1 MLGERSAGTGKAPA
15 AAEPP
20 VEHVQHRSAELSQF
34 HGTQRRKDRAPD
46 VALVG
51 RPGRNV
57 EFSDFHVPD
66 QQLGNRDAGVRPL
79 PRRGLLKQA
88 AEHDP
93 GLVLGLH
100 GLPESQ
106 PTAGQRI
113 RAGVDLD
120 TE

>member
-1 MLGERSAGTGKAPA
+1 MPTAWHPLVAKSTFPIGKLNIIRAGSPA
-15 AAEPP
+15 
-20 VEHVQHRSAELSQF
+20 
-34 HGTQRRKDRAPD
+34 
-46 VALVG
+46 G
-51 RPGRNV
+51 R
-57 EFSDFHVPD
+57 
-66 QQLGNRDAGVRPL
+66 RDAGVRPL

-113 RAGVDLD
+113 RADVDLD